1 MVVLTKKK
9 EKSMPAYTTVAI
21 YKKAD
26 IQGRPRLTVAIG
38 KTPSGKF
45 VRGLA
50 ICKADE
56 KIDETTGVNKA
67 RGRMK
72 AAILHRTKREP
83 IKHKVMGRN
92 FKFKSAFDVEPTL
105 FEEMLI
111 AAEQV

>member
-1 MVVLTKKK
+1 MTIMTGQFPKSLTGAKTMKAPAKKL
-9 EKSMPAYTTVAI
+9 TL
-21 YKKAD
+21 KKWE
-26 IQGRPRLTVAIG
+26 G
-38 KTPSGKF
+38 S
-45 VRGLA
+45 
-50 ICKADE
+50 KADE